1 MKLINI
7 LCLIII
13 LLTLLSCSGD
23 DPIDNDT
30 IPPSNPKLI
39 AHRGDVG
46 DPPMI
51 VNNQPVAIT
60 DENNGIDAD
69 PVGNW
74 INLRWEPFIDTD
86 LSHIK
91 VFRFSESY
99 PEPDSIATIPASDNS
114 FQDRD
119 GNLIERE
126 WYSYFIELYDSSGNF
141 STSDTVSYGL
151 LAKSN
156 LYTPEEGATVS
167 RIGLKLRWYK
177 GSSYATRF
185 RVLVWRE
192 LTNELISIP
201 DFYLATEDD
210 PLEVNFPIVSLNPPL
225 ESGEAMRWRVDAF
238 DDSDIHSSSMGSES
252 HERIFYIE

>member
-1 MKLINI
+1 MKKVL
-7 LCLIII
+7 LFLMLAI
-13 LLTLLSCSGD
+13 LLAVLSCSGD

-30 IPPSNPKLI
+30 IPPNTPNLI
-39 AHRGDVG
+39 EHRGDPG
-46 DPPMI
+46 DPPMVI
-51 VNNQPVAIT
+51 NNQLVAIT

-91 VFRFSESY
+91 VFRFSESD
-99 PEPDSIATIPASDNS
+99 PEPDSIATIPASDNG

-119 GNLIERE
+119 VSLVERE
-126 WYSYFIELYDSSGNF
+126 WYSYFIELYDSNGNY

-156 LYTPEEGATVS
+156 LYTPEDGITVS
-167 RIGLKLRWYK
+167 PVGLKLRWYK

-185 RVLVWRE
+185 RVLVWVDA
-192 LTNELISIP
+192 TNELKWST

-210 PLEVNFPIVSLNPPL
+210 PLEVNFPVLTPAIP
-225 ESGEAMRWRVDAF
+225 SGTAMRWRVDAF
-238 DDSDIHSSSMGSES
+238 DDSDVHSSSMGSES

>member
-74 INLRWEPFIDTD
+74 INLRWEPLIDTD

-91 VFRFSESY
+91 VFRFSESD
-99 PEPDSIATIPASDNS
+99 PEPDSLATIPASDNG

-119 GNLIERE
+119 GSLVERE
-126 WYSYFIELYDSSGNF
+126 WYSYFIELYDSSGNY
-141 STSDTVSYGL
+141 STSDTVSYAL

-167 RIGLKLRWYK
+167 PLGLKLRWYK

-185 RVLVWRE
+185 RVLVWIDA
-192 LTNELISIP
+192 TNELKWFS

-210 PLEVNFPIVSLNPPL
+210 PLEVNFPVLSPAIP
-225 ESGEAMRWRVDAF
+225 SGTALRWRVDAF

-252 HERIFYIE
+252 HERIFYLE